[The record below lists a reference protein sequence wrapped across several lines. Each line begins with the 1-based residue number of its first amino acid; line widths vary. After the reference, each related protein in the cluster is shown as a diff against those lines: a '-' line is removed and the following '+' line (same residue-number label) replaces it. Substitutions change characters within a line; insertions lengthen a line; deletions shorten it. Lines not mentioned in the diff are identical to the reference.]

1 MKKIK
6 LLILNFISIL
16 IIDVSAS
23 KAEKFILGLQN
34 YDQQISSYQ
43 ESVVELALQH
53 IPGSHSFEIKR
64 LEVSQ
69 DRIFRFLEDE
79 NSEIDFSIGGYSRDK
94 EQRFLQLDIPIS
106 RGILGYRIFAI
117 RDDSKDMF
125 HSIETLEDLKGQ
137 VVVGSGIG
145 WPDTEIF
152 RANGFRVEA
161 ASYRNL
167 WLMLA
172 KGRYDAFNRGIGEA
186 YLEINSYA
194 DLLPNLTVD
203 DSLMVHYPYGQFF
216 YFKKSAQRKH
226 DLLMEGIQAAYDSG
240 AYMKLFN
247 SHPQIRQVFEIV
259 KPTGRKNFEMI
270 NPEISDRIKA
280 IPAKYWHKF

>member
-1 MKKIK
+1 
-6 LLILNFISIL
+6 FVIS
-16 IIDVSAS
+16 VSIS
-23 KAEKFILGLQN
+23 KADSFVLGLQG
-34 YDQQISSYQ
+34 YDPQISSYQ
-43 ESVVELALQH
+43 ESVVELALRH
-53 IPGSHSFEIKR
+53 IPGEHSFKIKR
-64 LEVSQ
+64 FNVPQ

-79 NSEIDFSIGGYSRDK
+79 KSEIDFSIGGYSRDK

-117 RDDSKDMF
+117 RDDSKEMF
-125 HSIETLEDLKGQ
+125 DSIDSLEDLKGQ

-152 RANGFRVEA
+152 KANGFRVEA

-167 WLMLA
+167 WLMLS

-186 YLEINSYA
+186 YLEINNYA
-194 DLLPNLTVD
+194 DLLPNLTVE

-216 YFKKSAQRKH
+216 YFKKSAQEKH
-226 DLLMEGIQAAYDSG
+226 DLLMQGIQTAYEKG
-240 AYMKLFN
+240 AYMELFN
-247 SHPQIRQVFEIV
+247 SHPQIKQVFEVV
-259 KPTGRKNFEMI
+259 KPTDRKNFEMI